1 MAEHPDEVRE
11 VTETSQALVLNLGNI
26 TDVRMKSMIISTQVA
41 TETGIPIV
49 LDLVGVACSKLRRN
63 FALNLIKKYP
73 ITVIKGNY
81 SEIKALFDG
90 TYSSPGVD
98 TDLSLKEDS
107 INANA
112 KWLANKYN
120 AIVLASGKT
129 DIVTDGNR
137 FVYIKNGTPQ
147 LAEITGTGCMLGAV
161 CGCFVAVEQS
171 LKSVVVAC
179 VTMGI
184 CGELSVTDKGSGSF
198 IINLIDKLSVIN
210 NIKEGALVYEE

>member
-11 VTETSQALVLNLGNI
+11 VTATSQALVLNLGNI
-26 TDVRMKSMIISTQVA
+26 TDVRMKSMMVSTQAA
-41 TETGIPIV
+41 TEKGIPII

-63 FALNLIKKYP
+63 FALSLIKKYP

-81 SEIKALFDG
+81 SEIKALYDD

-98 TDLSLKEDS
+98 TDLSLKKDS

-112 KWLANKYN
+112 KWLANEYN
-120 AIVLASGKT
+120 AIILASGKS
-129 DIVTDGNR
+129 DIATDGNR
-137 FVYIKNGTPQ
+137 VVFVKNGTPQ
-147 LAEITGTGCMLGAV
+147 LAGITGTGCMLGAL
-161 CGCFVAVEQS
+161 CGCFMSVEESLNSVAA
-171 LKSVVVAC
+171 AC

-198 IINLIDKLSVIN
+198 MVNLIDSLSVISDIEN
-210 NIKEGALVYEE
+210 GALIYEE